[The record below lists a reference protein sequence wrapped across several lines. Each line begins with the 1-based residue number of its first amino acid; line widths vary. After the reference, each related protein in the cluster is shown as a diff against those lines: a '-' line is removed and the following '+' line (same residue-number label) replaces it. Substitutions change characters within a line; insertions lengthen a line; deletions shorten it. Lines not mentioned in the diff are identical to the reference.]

1 MKVIDAQWFQLE
13 APSLLQNMLTNRFV
27 IPDLLPDLQMRIVA
41 EMLQDFPAGLALHF
55 LDVLL
60 HERLECLKVNTLDV
74 SVLMLRVGHHDLLQG
89 SDMLTAQLLIKDGL
103 LKVDQVLIVHVA
115 IAILVADSK
124 DSPQCFHIIWLQLP
138 LYGVV

>member
-74 SVLMLRVGHHDLLQG
+74 GVLVLRVGNHDLLQG
-89 SDMLTAQLLIKDGL
+89 GDMLTAQLLIKDGL